1 MEKPRYYSGT
11 KVGAWRVLC
20 LCILAIV
27 SPNRFSEANEKDAIA
42 LNPTFEGA
50 QPEPSARVVFR
61 AFWSSLLAVIGAMLV
76 GLFLGRL
83 SFGLMGCASSG
94 AMTTLAVV
102 GAGVLLWGT
111 LFVRGWQVQTSKGV
125 SLAERVNQWLYRAL
139 YCSGTAVVV
148 WSVTWTGCK

>member
-1 MEKPRYYSGT
+1 MQKPRYYSGT
-11 KVGAWRVLC
+11 KVGAWRVVC
-20 LCILAIV
+20 LCILAIL
-27 SPNRFSEANEKDAIA
+27 SPKRFAEANEKDALA

-50 QPEPSARVVFR
+50 QPEPSAGVVFR
-61 AFWSSLLAVIGAMLV
+61 AFWYSLLAVIGAMLA
-76 GLFLGRL
+76 GLSLGRL

-111 LFVRGWQVQTSKGV
+111 LFVRGWQVQTNKGV

-139 YCSGTAVVV
+139 YCTGTAVVV
-148 WSVTWTGCK
+148 WSVTWPGCM